1 MVSMLPWSTRT
12 RVCKNILARLHLFR
26 YQLLSIVTSIASC
39 LLSGAEF
46 IRSLRSSAN
55 IMDSKETT
63 AEREFLQYL
72 HGYPGEPDWLT
83 ALLYGREPR
92 LEPDRAEM
100 EQVSKH
106 ICFEMQNKAGEV
118 LLVLLNK
125 VTKSVLK

>member
-1 MVSMLPWSTRT
+1 
-12 RVCKNILARLHLFR
+12 
-26 YQLLSIVTSIASC
+26 
-39 LLSGAEF
+39 
-46 IRSLRSSAN
+46 
-55 IMDSKETT
+55 MDSKETT

-72 HGYPGEPDWLT
+72 HGYPGEPEWLT

-106 ICFEMQNKAGEV
+106 IWFEMKNKVGV